1 MPYTQ
6 GQVKRFAILTK
17 NFQKCKQLITKHS
30 AVCNLDHRRLNV
42 YDILKRTWIEKNYSS
57 MSFLY
62 LKRLGSSLPRRRF
75 LFSSYSEYVPSKK

>member
-17 NFQKCKQLITKHS
+17 NFQKCKQLTTKHS
-30 AVCNLDHRRLNV
+30 AVCKLGHRRLNV
-42 YDILKRTWIEKNYSS
+42 NKIPNQVGKDYSS
-57 MSFLY
+57 MS
-62 LKRLGSSLPRRRF
+62 F